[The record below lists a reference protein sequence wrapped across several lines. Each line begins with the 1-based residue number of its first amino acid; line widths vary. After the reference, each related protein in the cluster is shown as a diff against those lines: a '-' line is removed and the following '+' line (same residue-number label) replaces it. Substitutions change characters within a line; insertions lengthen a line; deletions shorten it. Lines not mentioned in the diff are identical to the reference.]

1 MFFFVKNPTA
11 FAATIFL
18 TVSMFSC
25 KEKVLPPDNNQ
36 PPDNS
41 QPTAQLSVVS
51 TIAGK
56 YVSDEMFLTSTS
68 GMVVAADGSIFL
80 SDIVKNCI
88 RKISVDGKVSLF
100 AGSLT
105 GAEGIRN
112 GKGSAALFSRPE
124 GMALDLQGNIL
135 VADGNCMI
143 RKIDMDGNVSS
154 FAGNGKVAVIDGPA
168 ASASFSSPYSI
179 AVNSKGEVYVSD
191 FSSEIRKIDL
201 NGNVTTFAG
210 SLQGGYRDGRGTA
223 ALFQGSLSLAF
234 DKWDVLY
241 VAERTNQRIRK
252 VDGSGLVSTV
262 AGSGNIGSGNGMGK
276 AASFNFPSGITFDS
290 AGDLLVADSWN
301 HLIRK
306 VSPSGLVSNYVGS
319 GVKGNVN
326 GKAALAAFSH
336 PAVLCYDAKKGLYV
350 AEPEAHRVR
359 KVLPSTDVVPLY
371 GDVSPVDG
379 AALEVYFSR
388 PEGIVLDRQGNIY
401 VSDMDNNMIRRISG
415 TGYVNVFAGN
425 TEAGFLDAVGAN
437 ARFSAPMG
445 LAIND
450 NGEIFVADR
459 NNALI
464 RKISPSGVVDKV
476 PGDYA
481 ITVIKPSV
489 VVLDKSGNIYCNDVS
504 YSSLYKID
512 KNGRPKSL
520 AQSWGTSGN
529 GWMWDQPSGMIVDG
543 QGNIYVADSG
553 NNTICKS
560 VNDGDYFSLLA
571 GRRGYAN
578 YPLSGNTNGT
588 LELATFNRPRGIA
601 MDGAGNI
608 YVADS
613 NNHLIR
619 KISAS
624 GMVTTIAGS
633 GVAGYSDGV
642 ALAAKFNH
650 PGALAL
656 NSDGTVLYV
665 ADEDNYLIRKI
676 VLGK

>member
-1 MFFFVKNPTA
+1 
-11 FAATIFL
+11 
-18 TVSMFSC
+18 
-25 KEKVLPPDNNQ
+25 
-36 PPDNS
+36 
-41 QPTAQLSVVS
+41 
-51 TIAGK
+51 
-56 YVSDEMFLTSTS
+56 
-68 GMVVAADGSIFL
+68 MVVAGDGSIFL
-80 SDIVKNCI
+80 SDNVKNCI

-100 AGSLT
+100 AGSPT
-105 GAEGIRN
+105 GAEGIKN
-112 GKGSAALFSRPE
+112 GKGSAALFYHPE

-143 RKIDMDGNVSS
+143 RKVDMDGNVSS
-154 FAGNGKVAVIDGPA
+154 FAGNGKVAVVDGPA
-168 ASASFSSPYSI
+168 ASASFYSPYSI

-191 FSSEIRKIDL
+191 FNSEIRKIDL

-210 SLQGGYRDGRGTA
+210 SQQSGYRDGKGTA

-234 DKWDVLY
+234 DKSDVLY
-241 VAERTNQRIRK
+241 VAERINQRIRR
-252 VDGSGLVSTV
+252 VDESGVVSTI
-262 AGSGNIGSGNGMGK
+262 AGSGTIGTANGIGT
-276 AASFNFPSGITFDS
+276 AASFNFPSSIVFDA

-301 HLIRK
+301 HVIRK
-306 VSPSGLVSNYVGS
+306 VSRSGLVSNYVGS

-326 GKAALAAFSH
+326 GQAGGASFNH
-336 PAVLCYDAKKGLYV
+336 PAVLCYDAKRGLYV
-350 AEPEAHRVR
+350 AEPEVHRIR
-359 KVLPSTDVVPLY
+359 KVLSSTEVAPFC
-371 GDVSPVDG
+371 GDVSPMDG
-379 AALEVYFSR
+379 PALEVYFSR

-401 VSDMDNNMIRRISG
+401 VSDMDNNMIRKISS
-415 TGYVNVFAGN
+415 TGYVNLFAGN
-425 TEAGFLDAVGAN
+425 TEAGFQDAAGSN
-437 ARFSAPMG
+437 ARFAAPMG

-464 RKISPSGVVDKV
+464 RKISPSGVVNKV

-481 ITVIKPSV
+481 ITAIKPSV
-489 VVLDKSGNIYCNDVS
+489 IALDKVGNIYCNDVS
-504 YSSLYKID
+504 YSSLYQID
-512 KNGRPKSL
+512 KSGRRRSL

-560 VNDGDYFSLLA
+560 VNDGVYFSLLA
-571 GRRGYAN
+571 GKRGYAN
-578 YPLSGNTNGT
+578 YPLSGNTNGP
-588 LELATFNRPRGIA
+588 LEAATFNRPRGIA

-624 GMVTTIAGS
+624 GIVTTIAGS
-633 GVAGYSDGV
+633 GVAGYADGV

-656 NSDGTVLYV
+656 NSEGTVLYV